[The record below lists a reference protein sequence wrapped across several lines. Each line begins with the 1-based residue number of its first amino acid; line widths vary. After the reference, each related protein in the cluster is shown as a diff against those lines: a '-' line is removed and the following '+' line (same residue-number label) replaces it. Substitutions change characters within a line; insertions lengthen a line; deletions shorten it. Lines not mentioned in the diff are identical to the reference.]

1 MMLFTMVKRNGNL
14 AEMGSTA
21 LPSKQHPGVTL
32 SSPL

>member
-1 MMLFTMVKRNGNL
+1 MMLFTMMKRNEIL

-21 LPSKQHPGVTL
+21 LPPKQHLKMTL